1 MALASRED
9 DSMLDSH
16 GFTAHMV
23 VGTRVTA
30 EQRTSLFP
38 EVGNQDWLAGPRQ
51 GEKSWWLL

>member
-23 VGTRVTA
+23 VGTRA
-30 EQRTSLFP
+30 TSY
-38 EVGNQDWLAGPRQ
+38 
-51 GEKSWWLL
+51 S